1 MLLQNAGAQASDK
14 SGANRKITWQKP
26 FGHSTRYF
34 YQQPCTLV
42 QKYFAKVALKDK
54 KSVDHLPILWSW
66 YAHDSR
72 ERTLTWK
79 MRTKTRVINHT
90 YMLQPSSKSSCKFC
104 HFLDMHSRLL
114 EYECELIARLI
125 NVQPA
130 YPESTIFTISFSTLH
145 HTIVQIQTRVT
156 GANHKPKTPL
166 SRYSICCTN
175 NVCTNFNRKVLLR
188 ILIAT
193 SGGGRNNQWA
203 LYWSKSPYVGISL
216 QWLYKLSSNSG
227 GNFSEGKK

>member
-54 KSVDHLPILWSW
+54 KCVDRLPILWSW
-66 YAHDSR
+66 CAHDSR
-72 ERTLTWK
+72 ARSLTWK

-90 YMLQPSSKSSCKFC
+90 YMLQPSSTSACKFC
-104 HFLDMHSRLL
+104 HFLDMHNRLL
-114 EYECELIARLI
+114 EYELIARLI

-130 YPESTIFTISFSTLH
+130 YPESTIFTIRNFLLFYTASH
-145 HTIVQIQTRVT
+145 H
-156 GANHKPKTPL
+156 
-166 SRYSICCTN
+166 C
-175 NVCTNFNRKVLLR
+175 
-188 ILIAT
+188 
-193 SGGGRNNQWA
+193 
-203 LYWSKSPYVGISL
+203 
-216 QWLYKLSSNSG
+216 SNSDKG
-227 GNFSEGKK
+227 DWRKS